1 MKKLKVSRELA
12 LPVDVAGE
20 AIAILAKRGA
30 GKTNTA
36 TVLVEELHA
45 AGVQVVI
52 LDPVGAWWGIRS
64 SHDGK
69 QAGLPFAILGGQHGD
84 VPLEHTAGALIA
96 DVVVE
101 NGESLLLDLSDFSS
115 KAQMARFVVDFGERL
130 FRAKARDRTL
140 IHLVLEEADSFAP
153 QKGGVDDA
161 RMRGAIEQI
170 VRRGRSRGLGLT
182 MVTQRSAVLNKDVL
196 SQADVLIAMRTT
208 SPHDVA
214 AIKLWI
220 SAHADDEL
228 GVVESLPSLET
239 GDAWVW
245 NPERGLLERVRIRRR
260 RTFDSSA
267 TPKAGEKRV
276 EPKQTAPIDLAKL
289 GAEIQATAER
299 AKENDPTELR
309 KKLRDLQKTVSD
321 QAERIR
327 ALNETPAAETATVVE
342 TVEVPVVEPELVDR
356 LEAELA
362 KLAELEVAFL
372 SDLAGR
378 ADAIRDAVGEITLQ
392 LRRIKNDS
400 RADAGAPRPPR
411 AEPPRPV
418 GRHEQVKEQD
428 RGVGRDSRG
437 VEPARRPADPDAAV
451 SAPQQ
456 RILDSLASLE
466 AIGVA
471 EASKVQ
477 LALFAG
483 ASPKSSSYSNNL
495 GHLNNQIALIHYP
508 RPGYVQLTP
517 EGRSVASAA
526 GAPSTAEEIQEF
538 AYQLVGNAKARI
550 LRALVDVY
558 DQALTKVELA
568 ERVDASPTSSSF
580 SNNLGSLRTLGLIDY
595 PSPGYV
601 AALPILFLET

>member
-1 MKKLKVSRELA
+1 MKQLRISPQLH

-36 TVLVEELHA
+36 TVLVEELYDA
-45 AGVQVVI
+45 AVQVVI

-115 KAQMARFVVDFGERL
+115 KAQMARFVVDFAERL
-130 FRAKARDRTL
+130 FRAKARERSL

-153 QKGGVDDA
+153 QKGSSDDA

-182 MVTQRSAVLNKDVL
+182 MVTQRSAVLNKDIL

-260 RTFDSSA
+260 STFDSSA
-267 TPKAGEKRV
+267 TPKAGEEKV
-276 EPKQTAPIDLAKL
+276 EPKKSAPIDLAKL

-299 AKENDPTELR
+299 AKENDPAELR
-309 KKLRDLQKTVSD
+309 K
-321 QAERIR
+321 RIR
-327 ALNETPAAETATVVE
+327 ELERQAAAAPAASPAAEKVVVE
-342 TVEVPVVEPELVDR
+342 TVVERVEVSVFADEERETLRALAQRLADVEAAGAEGLKDVNR
-356 LEAELA
+356 LLDDLERRAGSERKAARAET
-362 KLAELEVAFL
+362 AERRETARRATVTSVAPARPP
-372 SDLAGR
+372 SPP
-378 ADAIRDAVGEITLQ
+378 
-392 LRRIKNDS
+392 
-400 RADAGAPRPPR
+400 APRPPVDGD
-411 AEPPRPV
+411 V
-418 GRHEQVKEQD
+418 GIS
-428 RGVGRDSRG
+428 G
-437 VEPARRPADPDAAV
+437 
-451 SAPQQ
+451 PQQ
-456 RILDSLASLE
+456 RILDALASLE

-495 GHLNNQIALIHYP
+495 GHLNNQAGLISYP

-526 GAPSTAEEIQEF
+526 GAPSTAGELQEF
-538 AYQLVGNAKARI
+538 AYELVGGAKARL

-558 DQALTKVELA
+558 PEALPKGELA
-568 ERVDASPTSSSF
+568 QRVGASPTSSSF
-580 SNNLGSLRTLGLIDY
+580 SNNLGSLRSLGLIDY
-595 PSPGYV
+595 PGPGLV
-601 AALPILFLET
+601 AALPILFLDG

>member
-1 MKKLKVSRELA
+1 MKTLKVSRELA

-36 TVLVEELHA
+36 TVLVEELYD

-69 QAGLPFAILGGQHGD
+69 AAGLPFAILGGQHGD

-130 FRAKARDRTL
+130 FRAKSRERSL

-153 QKGGVDDA
+153 QKGSSDDA

-182 MVTQRSAVLNKDVL
+182 MVTQRSAVLNKDIL

-267 TPKAGEKRV
+267 TPKAGEQRV
-276 EPKQTAPIDLAKL
+276 EPKQSAPIDLAKL

-299 AKENDPTELR
+299 AKENDPAELR
-309 KKLRDLQKTVSD
+309 KKIREL
-321 QAERIR
+321 ERK
-327 ALNETPAAETATVVE
+327 AAAPPAAEPE
-342 TVEVPVVEPELVDR
+342 RVEVPVEVRVEVPVLSDGQVSRLESVAKELVD
-356 LEAELA
+356 
-362 KLAELEVAFL
+362 VAR
-372 SDLAGR
+372 S
-378 ADAIRDAVGEITLQ
+378 VGEF
-392 LRRIKNDS
+392 
-400 RADAGAPRPPR
+400 GAEIATAIANANSKEGHARSDPSPARPAPPR
-411 AEPPRPV
+411 AARPERAPRAPQQPARPAPPREDGAV
-418 GRHEQVKEQD
+418 
-428 RGVGRDSRG
+428 
-437 VEPARRPADPDAAV
+437 RPEGI
-451 SAPQQ
+451 SGPQQ

-495 GHLNNQIALIHYP
+495 GHLNNQAGLIHYP

-526 GAPSTAEEIQEF
+526 GAPSTAEELQEF
-538 AYQLVGNAKARI
+538 AYELVGPAKARI

-558 DQALTKVELA
+558 DEALPKDELA
-568 ERVDASPTSSSF
+568 VRVDASPTSSSF
-580 SNNLGSLRTLGLIDY
+580 SNNLGSLRSLGLIDY
-595 PSPGYV
+595 PGPGLV